1 MVRLALDR
9 LWMQGWAMA
18 AADKA
23 IVITQHQSMER
34 PLAPHFEKA
43 YEMALQ
49 CRLNSM
55 SSDSEGTSAP
65 LATTVSRSAPLSHG
79 KH

>member
-1 MVRLALDR
+1 
-9 LWMQGWAMA
+9 
-18 AADKA
+18 
-23 IVITQHQSMER
+23 MER